1 MSDDQILDGAPLEAE
16 TTPPVVVED
25 QTVQNQTEQT
35 NTPDDAEPKTFTQE
49 ELDQIIQKRL
59 AKEQRKY
66 QREYNERLAEATRP
80 KAPVD
85 VKPDQYGTVDEYA
98 EALATK
104 KAEQMLAQRE
114 AQKQYD
120 NISKTY
126 VEKEEA
132 ARDKYDDFEQVAYNE
147 SLRITDLMA
156 DVIKAADNGPDIAYY
171 LGSNPKEAERISRL
185 PHALQAKEI
194 GKIEAKLSV
203 NPPEKRSSSAPA
215 PISPVNAR
223 KSGSAAYSTTD
234 PRSITAM
241 STSDWINAE
250 RQRQEKAL
258 AAKFRR

>member
-114 AQKQYD
+114 AQRQYEAI
-120 NISKTY
+120 NRTY

-132 ARDKYDDFEQVAYNE
+132 ARDRYDDFEQIVLNPD
-147 SLRITDLMA
+147 LRITDVMA
-156 DVIKAADNGPDIAYY
+156 EVIKAADNGPDVAYY
-171 LGSNPKEAERISRL
+171 LGSNPKEAARIARL
-185 PHALQAKEI
+185 PPAIQAKEI
-194 GKIEAKLSV
+194 GKIEAQLSGD
-203 NPPEKRSSSAPA
+203 PPTKRTSSAPA

-234 PRSITAM
+234 PRSIAAM